1 MAGVGV
7 KIDGLKA
14 LGDKM
19 RATAAALESGLD
31 RAVMRGA
38 LLIAGQAQRNVT
50 TAGTGAGT
58 QRKEGGTGLHVRTG
72 RLRQSIGVSLLGPGV
87 ARVGTNVIY
96 AAIHEFGGVIR
107 HPGGTAYFPIG
118 ARRARWISNAEAAA
132 HGRDFPR
139 TRAHNIP
146 IRPRPYM
153 RPALNTMRARV
164 VAEIRKVYAGP
175 LGLGEVRGG

>member
-50 TAGTGAGT
+50 AGGVGI
-58 QRKEGGTGLHVRTG
+58 KVVTG